1 MHPSCRAKIKLRVG
15 GKRIATAN
23 GKAQKEIILIS
34 DTDYDYDKGPDEAEQ
49 DSSDDE
55 YGSSDQERRVST
67 RRTRRTAALPFS
79 PKKTRL
85 RRVNV
90 IDESDES
97 NLEPH
102 PAQRRS
108 TRIKP
113 AKVAAGF
120 ESSSSFSSYDVGK
133 THSNLRPKKARVRKS
148 VKPAYGHIHDI
159 SDVEYEADD
168 EFGCLRRHHNIC
180 GKCHEGPAR
189 DLLRKYSK
197 RPNGKSSRKKATR
210 DELEET
216 EDEAERLNSLGG
228 WVRWSVVVLKFLY
241 LLSLQFQ
248 SKMSCRCTLEVSI

>member
-1 MHPSCRAKIKLRVG
+1 MKPFDPSASYVHPSCRVKIKLRVG
-15 GKRIATAN
+15 GKNIAAVN
-23 GKAQKEIILIS
+23 GKAQKEIITIS
-34 DTDYDYDKGPDEAEQ
+34 DSDYDKGADEAEQ
-49 DSSDDE
+49 DSSGDE

-85 RRVNV
+85 RRAIVV
-90 IDESDES
+90 DESDES
-97 NLEPH
+97 DLEAH

-120 ESSSSFSSYDVGK
+120 ESSSSFSSYDVRK
-133 THSNLRPKKARVRKS
+133 TDSNLRPKKVRVKKS

-159 SDVEYEADD
+159 SDVEYESDD
-168 EFGCLRRHHNIC
+168 EFGCLRRHRNIC
-180 GKCHEGPAR
+180 GKCHEGPAH
-189 DLLRKYSK
+189 DLLRKYNK

-228 WVRWSVVVLKFLY
+228 WVRWSVAVARISVFALIAIP
-241 LLSLQFQ
+241 
-248 SKMSCRCTLEVSI
+248 V